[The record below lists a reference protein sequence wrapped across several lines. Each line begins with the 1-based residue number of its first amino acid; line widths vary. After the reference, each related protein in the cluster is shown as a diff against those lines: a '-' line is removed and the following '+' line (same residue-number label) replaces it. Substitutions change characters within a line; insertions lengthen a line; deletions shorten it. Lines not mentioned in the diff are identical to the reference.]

1 MVFMQVRRD
10 FLKHAL
16 WAPSLGFLGLAG
28 AWPSLLQAQ
37 SSVPPSG
44 GGAQTHPPG
53 AGEGLGWHSPL
64 SPIAPLKER
73 DDVVPWRTLGLVT
86 QRLQDRTLVPVFSRT
101 VEQLN
106 QQTVRLQGFMAPLDP
121 GERQDHFLLSS
132 VPPTCA
138 FCSAGG
144 PESVVQVRA
153 HKPIRYTT
161 DAMVLEG
168 RFHVL
173 KNDEFGF
180 YYRMTQARLV
190 T

>member
-1 MVFMQVRRD
+1 MLYRRD
-10 FLKHAL
+10 FLKHSVK
-16 WAPSLGFLGLAG
+16 APSVGLAG
-28 AWPSLLQAQ
+28 LAFAWPLGSWAQA
-37 SSVPPSG
+37 PANEP
-44 GGAQTHPPG
+44 GAHPPG
-53 AGEGLGWHSPL
+53 AGEGLGWHNPL
-64 SPIAPLKER
+64 SPVAPLKER

-86 QRLQDRTLVPVFSRT
+86 QRLSDRTLVPVFSKT
-101 VEQLN
+101 VEQLH
-106 QQTVRLQGFMAPLDP
+106 QKTVRLQGFMAPLDP

-138 FCSAGG
+138 FCSPGG

-153 HKPIRYTT
+153 QRPIRYTT
-161 DAMVLEG
+161 DAMVIEG

>member
-1 MVFMQVRRD
+1 MLYRRD

-16 WAPSLGFLGLAG
+16 WAPSLGAAAVGFMWPLNATTQPAAPNTAG
-28 AWPSLLQAQ
+28 A
-37 SSVPPSG
+37 
-44 GGAQTHPPG
+44 HPPAG
-53 AGEGLGWHSPL
+53 AGEGLGWHNPL
-64 SPIAPLKER
+64 SPVAPLQDR

-86 QRLQDRTLVPVFSRT
+86 QRLQNRTLVPVFSQT
-101 VEQLN
+101 VERLN

-138 FCSAGG
+138 FCSPGG

-153 HKPIRYTT
+153 QRPIRYTT
-161 DAMVLEG
+161 DAMVIEG

-173 KNDEFGF
+173 KNDQFGF
-180 YYRMTQARLV
+180 YYRMTQARLI